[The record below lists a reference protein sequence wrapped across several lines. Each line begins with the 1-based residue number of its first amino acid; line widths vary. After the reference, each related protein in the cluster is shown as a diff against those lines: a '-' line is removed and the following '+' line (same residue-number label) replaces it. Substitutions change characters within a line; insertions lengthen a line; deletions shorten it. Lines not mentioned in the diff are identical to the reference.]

1 MSGDN
6 AGLAVLVL
14 AAGAAALLYSQSSS
28 ANVAPT
34 DTSSS
39 TDLGFSDLLDSA
51 SGAWSDLNGTVN
63 TMLGTADNPNYNG
76 YDANLSAFLY
86 MLRMAESNN
95 RYNVINGG
103 RTFSDY
109 SRHPDIGVP
118 IPWRPGKVSTAAG
131 AYQFIFGT
139 WNQVAAEAGLYDFTP
154 ASQDAGA
161 VQYLSDLGAL
171 PYIEAGDLNGAY
183 AQINATGVIF
193 ESLPNAQGHNRSPSQ
208 LQAWYQAAGGALA

>member
-1 MSGDN
+1 MADN
-6 AGLAVLVL
+6 TGLAVLVL

-28 ANVAPT
+28 ASVAPS
-34 DTSSS
+34 DSSSS

-63 TMLGTADNPNYNG
+63 TMLGTADNPNSNG

-103 RTFSDY
+103 RTFTDY

-118 IPWRPGKVSTAAG
+118 IPWRPGYVSTAAG
-131 AYQFIFGT
+131 AYQFIFST
-139 WNQVAAEAGLYDFTP
+139 WNQVAGEAGLVDFTP

-183 AQINATGVIF
+183 AQINSTGVIF
-193 ESLPNAQGHNRSPSQ
+193 ESLPNSQGHNRSPSQ
-208 LQAWYQAAGGALA
+208 LQSWYQAAGGVLA

>member
-1 MSGDN
+1 MG
-6 AGLAVLVL
+6 AGPFLVL
-14 AAGAAALLYSQSSS
+14 AAGAVAMLYMQSSN
-28 ANVAPT
+28 ANVAPSDGSSAG
-34 DTSSS
+34 DT

-63 TMLGTADNPNYNG
+63 TMMGTADNANYNG
-76 YDANLSAFLY
+76 YSANLSAFLY

-118 IPWRPGKVSTAAG
+118 IPWRPGYVSTAAG
-131 AYQFIFGT
+131 AYQFIFST
-139 WNQVAAEAGLYDFTP
+139 WNQVAGEAGLTDFTP

-161 VQYLSDLGAL
+161 VQYLSDLGAI
-171 PYIEAGDLNGAY
+171 PYIEAGDLAGAY
-183 AQINATGVIF
+183 GQINSTGVIF
-193 ESLPNAQGHNRSPSQ
+193 ESLPNAQGHNRSPAQ
-208 LQAWYQAAGGALA
+208 LQAWYQAAGGTLA